1 MANMGGQ
8 CEAKTLAPKQTQ
20 VQEQLSI
27 LDDVIEM
34 LSQSVDRINNK
45 VADVLK
51 QEPPC
56 GTVNKEPESMV
67 PLAQRIRSASNR
79 IKNITESIN
88 SISDRCE
95 L

>member
-1 MANMGGQ
+1 MANLGGS
-8 CEAKTLAPKQTQ
+8 CEKLTVKQTQ
-20 VQEQLSI
+20 VSEQLGI
-27 LDDVIEM
+27 LDEAIEM
-34 LSQSVDRINNK
+34 LSQSVDRMNNR

-56 GTVNKEPESMV
+56 GTVSNEPESIV
-67 PLAQRIRSASNR
+67 PLAQRIRGASSR
-79 IKNITESIN
+79 IKNIAESIN